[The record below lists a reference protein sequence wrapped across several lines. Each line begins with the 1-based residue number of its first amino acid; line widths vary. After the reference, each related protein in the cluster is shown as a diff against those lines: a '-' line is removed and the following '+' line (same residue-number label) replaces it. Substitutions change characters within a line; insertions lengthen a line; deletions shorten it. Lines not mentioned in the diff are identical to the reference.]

1 MKIALLASVHK
12 QVSSDTLG
20 GTEMLTYYL
29 VEELVKRGHDV
40 TLFATS
46 DSVTSA
52 KLVSVCDSATANE
65 KDGPQNLFLPYQ
77 LLLSQKAV
85 EKSQEFDL
93 IHNNYFETFLFSAF
107 SLFCRVPVVHTVHND
122 FFHFAKLAKA
132 MKYINS
138 DDYYVFVS
146 QFAHDAAGE
155 LLHKT
160 YIHNG
165 IDVSLFPFRAE
176 KGDYFVWLGRLT
188 PKKGA
193 KEAIQAA
200 ISAGVPLK
208 VAAAID
214 TKEKQEYF
222 EKEIRPLL
230 SDTIVFEGSLDLD
243 RKMKLLSRA
252 KALLAPISWD
262 EPFGLVLVEAMAC
275 GTPVIAYKR
284 GAVSEIIKDGRTGYI
299 VPEGDINGL
308 VERIKMIDTI
318 DREQCRKHVENNF
331 SVEKMVDGYEEIY
344 KKILKEKI

>member
-122 FFHFAKLAKA
+122 FFHFAKE
-132 MKYINS
+132 M
-138 DDYYVFVS
+138 
-146 QFAHDAAGE
+146 
-155 LLHKT
+155 
-160 YIHNG
+160 
-165 IDVSLFPFRAE
+165 P
-176 KGDYFVWLGRLT
+176 
-188 PKKGA
+188 
-193 KEAIQAA
+193 
-200 ISAGVPLK
+200 
-208 VAAAID
+208 
-214 TKEKQEYF
+214 
-222 EKEIRPLL
+222 PLL
-230 SDTIVFEGSLDLD
+230 SDSIVFESALDLD

-344 KKILKEKI
+344 KKILK